1 MGDGDLASWRPSGRL
16 GPWAALPQSA
26 QPSSVPQREPTA
38 HGGRTAQLGPGQG
51 GARGRPRRPPKW
63 LGAGQG
69 QRARGICSGWA
80 VVAGRPGGT
89 RVAHSGLSCPFALPR
104 GPAGPRPHPGA
115 PAPRQILRLSI
126 FLFQDSGPNK
136 VSRPLGLRGGIVR
149 PHGRGARRPLPAE
162 VGATSFTRVCARSL
176 RAPLRAWPC
185 RATAGLW
192 GPRRG
197 RGGRRQAGD
206 GKITIVTRR
215 GEACGGDDG
224 L

>member
-1 MGDGDLASWRPSGRL
+1 MVTLLAGV
-16 GPWAALPQSA
+16 LP
-26 QPSSVPQREPTA
+26 V
-38 HGGRTAQLGPGQG
+38 GQG
-51 GARGRPRRPPKW
+51 GGQLCLSQPSPAPSPRGSPRPMGVAQHSW
-63 LGAGQG
+63 ALGRAERAGDPAVLRNGWGPGRANGLAGSAQG
-69 QRARGICSGWA
+69 GQWW
-80 VVAGRPGGT
+80 PGGPGGHGSRT
-89 RVAHSGLSCPFALPR
+89 RAS
-104 GPAGPRPHPGA
+104 PAPSPSLGA

-176 RAPLRAWPC
+176 RAPLRARPC
-185 RATAGLW
+185 RATAGLR

-206 GKITIVTRR
+206 GKMTILTRR

>member
-1 MGDGDLASWRPSGRL
+1 MVTLLAGVLPVGQGRGQLCLSQPSPEGAHGPWGSHSTA
-16 GPWAALPQSA
+16 GPWAGRSA
-26 QPSSVPQREPTA
+26 RETPPSSEMV
-38 HGGRTAQLGPGQG
+38 GGRTGPTGSRDLLRAGSGGRAARGDTGRALGPLLPL
-51 GARGRPRRPPKW
+51 R
-63 LGAGQG
+63 
-69 QRARGICSGWA
+69 
-80 VVAGRPGGT
+80 
-89 RVAHSGLSCPFALPR
+89 PR
-104 GPAGPRPHPGA
+104 GPVGPRPHPGA

-136 VSRPLGLRGGIVR
+136 VSRPLGLQGGIVR

-162 VGATSFTRVCARSL
+162 VRATSFTRVCARSL
-176 RAPLRAWPC
+176 RAPLRARPC
-185 RATAGLW
+185 RATAGLR